1 MDPRDDVQLEKGQT
15 WITLSSPSEGTSR
28 VTVLAPE
35 SDCWDNRKATATI
48 YWIDARWV
56 YPSSKIA
63 AAGSPVDLSTRV
75 PRSEGALPAKGWKV
89 RYTILEP
96 GLATFAGTDGSSVV
110 ESEVNATGN
119 ATCTLIPT
127 PGTSG
132 TAAVGIEIIRPGGV
146 TDNIPDMTLSRGQT
160 FVTWNAP
167 QLSIEVGA
175 PKIASFNQTVQ
186 VVANVENKGNQA
198 AENVVVTMRIP
209 QGVTASSQDGFAQN
223 LPTAITWNIG
233 TIPPQQG
240 LDLFA
245 NVTAQAPMVLAFEAR
260 GDNGLVAADD
270 VQIDV
275 YRPSLMLDVQPEKDR
290 YETGEPV
297 TFNVNIKNT
306 GDRPISDLELLA
318 QGDGQ
323 MVHEQVGKEAVRK
336 PKSDGPLQPG
346 ETWPVAVTFV
356 PTDSG
361 RRCINIT
368 ATGNGGQRA
377 QSEQCVTVINPI
389 PPTPALTAK
398 LERRGNLEVS
408 DRPALLRGRVT
419 NTGEIPLTDVRVT
432 LTHDPQLRLIRT
444 TNQGLDR
451 SRLGQYLVA
460 WDIPRLEPG
469 DSREFEAEVRAVDS
483 NPRSQVIMT
492 ARTAENA
499 EANDSYTFEIAR
511 PLNSGFGQG
520 ANGSAGGNIG
530 GSGLVPP
537 SLPPETAPPTIP
549 GGAAPIPDPNAGA
562 GGQVPVGPPANGLPT
577 TPRRTNQLQLSLVP
591 RDNPVQIN
599 QPIRYTLR
607 VQNDTDVVDGPV
619 SLRFELPPGVK
630 MERIVQRR
638 SPKLGQFQ
646 VNAGIVEMADIRTM
660 RPGET
665 IDYELV
671 LSSNQPQTFT
681 LMVEGAT
688 RQTRNIAR
696 TTAETTVIP

>member
-1 MDPRDDVQLEKGQT
+1 
-15 WITLSSPSEGTSR
+15 
-28 VTVLAPE
+28 
-35 SDCWDNRKATATI
+35 
-48 YWIDARWV
+48 
-56 YPSSKIA
+56 
-63 AAGSPVDLSTRV
+63 
-75 PRSEGALPAKGWKV
+75 
-89 RYTILEP
+89 
-96 GLATFAGTDGSSVV
+96 
-110 ESEVNATGN
+110 
-119 ATCTLIPT
+119 
-127 PGTSG
+127 
-132 TAAVGIEIIRPGGV
+132 
-146 TDNIPDMTLSRGQT
+146 
-160 FVTWNAP
+160 
-167 QLSIEVGA
+167 
-175 PKIASFNQTVQ
+175 
-186 VVANVENKGNQA
+186 
-198 AENVVVTMRIP
+198 
-209 QGVTASSQDGFAQN
+209 
-223 LPTAITWNIG
+223 
-233 TIPPQQG
+233 
-240 LDLFA
+240 
-245 NVTAQAPMVLAFEAR
+245 
-260 GDNGLVAADD
+260 
-270 VQIDV
+270 
-275 YRPSLMLDVQPEKDR
+275 
-290 YETGEPV
+290 
-297 TFNVNIKNT
+297 
-306 GDRPISDLELLA
+306 
-318 QGDGQ
+318 
-323 MVHEQVGKEAVRK
+323 
-336 PKSDGPLQPG
+336 
-346 ETWPVAVTFV
+346 
-356 PTDSG
+356 
-361 RRCINIT
+361 
-368 ATGNGGQRA
+368 
-377 QSEQCVTVINPI
+377 
-389 PPTPALTAK
+389 
-398 LERRGNLEVS
+398 
-408 DRPALLRGRVT
+408 
-419 NTGEIPLTDVRVT
+419 
-432 LTHDPQLRLIRT
+432 
-444 TNQGLDR
+444 
-451 SRLGQYLVA
+451 
-460 WDIPRLEPG
+460 LEPG

-638 SPKLGQFQ
+638 SPELGQFQ